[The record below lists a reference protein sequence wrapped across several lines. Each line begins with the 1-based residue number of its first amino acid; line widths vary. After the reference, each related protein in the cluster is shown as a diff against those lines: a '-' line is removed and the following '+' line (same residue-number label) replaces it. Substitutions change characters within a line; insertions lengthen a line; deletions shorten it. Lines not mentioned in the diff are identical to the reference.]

1 MSASQARAR
10 LVAVLSLAAM
20 ANAGCGSAV
29 HTETS
34 SALSPAL
41 LAQVRPIGRGP
52 RFEPPSTGP
61 VPGRCVRRLGPRSGV
76 HVELFAA
83 NRVVIVPGS
92 IGTRPPRRFAS
103 GRLSR
108 ARCYGDLVTIDPT
121 GLILVRPNARLQLS
135 DLFRAWGQ
143 PLTRT
148 RLASFS
154 AQPGRRVVAFVDGLR
169 WRGSP
174 MSVPLTRHSEIVL
187 EVGPHV
193 APHAFYTF
201 PPGT

>member
-10 LVAVLSLAAM
+10 LVAVLSLSAM

-121 GLILVRPNARLQLS
+121 GLVLVRPGLRLKLS
-135 DLFRAWGQ
+135 DLFRAWGE
-143 PLTRT
+143 PLSRT
-148 RLASFS
+148 RLASFT
-154 AQPGRRVVAFVDGLR
+154 APRGTRVVAFVEGRR

-174 MSVPLTRHSEIVL
+174 ASVPLRRHSEIVL
-187 EVGPHV
+187 EIGPHV
-193 APHAFYTF
+193 SPHGSYAF